1 MSVNNVSFEQ
11 SSALLNQLHQ
21 EVTGKTPIS
30 MQNEADFISVATTT
44 LKAGYDPVINAITQV
59 VGRTIFSNRPYRR
72 RFQGIQVD
80 NQKFG
85 AITRKLQV
93 IDKDWED
100 SAQFDLTDGES
111 VDMYT
116 VNKPEVLQT
125 NFYGANH
132 HQRHYTIFR
141 DQLDSAFHSSAEFG
155 QFLSMVTQNN
165 LDVIEQTRESIA
177 RAVIANFVG
186 GKMIGDSDSVIHLL
200 TEYNSATGNSYTD
213 TDIMKPEN
221 YPAFIKWVYARVEQL
236 SSMMTERSQK
246 FQINVTGKE
255 INRHTPRGDQRIY
268 LNSQALAEIT
278 ARVLA
283 DTYHD
288 NFLTFAETEGV
299 NFWQSIESPYS
310 INVTPSYLNTDGTI
324 ITGEAQTC
332 DKLFGVM
339 FDRDALGLTIINEES
354 AVTPY
359 NARGKYWNQW
369 FTYTSR
375 WWNDFTEK
383 GIILLLD

>member
-1 MSVNNVSFEQ
+1 MSVNNMSFEQ

-324 ITGEAQTC
+324 ITGEAQTS